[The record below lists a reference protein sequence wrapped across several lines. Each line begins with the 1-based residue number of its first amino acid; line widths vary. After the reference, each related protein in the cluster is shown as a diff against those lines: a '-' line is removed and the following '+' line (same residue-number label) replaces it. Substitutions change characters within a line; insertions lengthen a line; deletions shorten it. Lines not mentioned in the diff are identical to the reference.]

1 MEKQTKETYL
11 KQVYEH
17 LSSLKEKIAVEI
29 EKTKVGINTKM
40 ASAKLEDKWTNESVK
55 AMRENRLEQLGVMNN
70 SPYFNKCECS
80 FDGKPKT
87 YYFGKF
93 SLAEESVYSWIV
105 PAATMRFENPG
116 SISYKLP
123 DGRIR
128 KGEMFEKDQY
138 MIVDGKILFFTKE
151 QKDKAKELI
160 HQEHFSSRKNGFML
174 PEIVSV
180 MEKAQD
186 LIIRAHHKGSFAISG
201 PAGSGKTTLALHRVA
216 YLVQSPDTAEFYPSD
231 KTIVFVQDTGT
242 KKYFSALLPELG
254 IHNVGITT
262 FFEWAKLT
270 LPLEGIEIVSEF
282 DNSSNKELY
291 TFEKIQ
297 TLRSK
302 EIPKWNSNIF
312 RLLETYYG
320 QTFKDQHKQKILDR
334 IDITVLLHSYFNN
347 KKKFE
352 TIRRFTRST
361 QNGFVNKSEKKL
373 LKYPLMVIDEFQN
386 YMPEQI
392 NILKKCLDK
401 DTESVVYV
409 GDMAQQVRLGTIK
422 SWEDV
427 EENIHDGRNVKL
439 HKVYRNTKQILGY
452 INSLGFDVEIPEG
465 LKEGPEVREV
475 QTSSKEEV
483 VTQIKNLI
491 KEKQPGQT
499 LGIIG
504 REKDDVE
511 YLKEIFKEE
520 GVHICTMIESQ
531 GVEFDTVCLVLSKTV
546 DEKQDSLPQVFINEV
561 KKVQKD
567 LLYVALTRAIQEMI
581 VIHINGNINL

>member
-1 MEKQTKETYL
+1 MKKEIYL
-11 KQVYEH
+11 KQAYEH
-17 LSSLKEKIAVEI
+17 ITSLKVKIAQEI
-29 EKTKVGINTKM
+29 EKTKVGISIKM
-40 ASAKLEDKWTNESVK
+40 ASAKIEDKWTNASVK
-55 AMRENRLEQLGVMNN
+55 AMRENRLEQLEIMNN

-80 FDGKPKT
+80 FEGKPKT

-116 SISYKLP
+116 NISYKLP

-216 YLVQSPDTAEFYPSD
+216 YLVQSPDTAEYYPSD
-231 KTIVFVQDTGT
+231 RTIVFVQDTGT

-254 IHNVGITT
+254 IHNVEITT
-262 FFEWAKLT
+262 FFEWAGLL
-270 LPLEGIEIVSEF
+270 LPLEGVTLVSEF
-282 DNSSNKELY
+282 NNKKNKELY
-291 TFEKIQ
+291 AFEKIQ

-302 EIPKWNSNIF
+302 EIPKWSNNIF
-312 RLLETYYG
+312 SLLSSYYG
-320 QTFKDQHKQKILDR
+320 ENFKEQQKQKILDR
-334 IDITVLLHSYFNN
+334 IDITVLLQSYINH

-401 DTESVVYV
+401 ETGSVVYV

-422 SWEDV
+422 SWSDV
-427 EENIHDGRNVKL
+427 EEDIKEERNVKL
-439 HKVYRNTKQILGY
+439 YKVYRNTKQIMGY
-452 INSLGFDVEIPEG
+452 INKLGFNVEIPEG
-465 LKEGPEVREV
+465 LKEGPEVKEIPASSRED
-475 QTSSKEEV
+475 V
-483 VTQIKNLI
+483 VTEIKNLI
-491 KEKQPGQT
+491 KGKQTGQT

-504 REKDDVE
+504 KEKDDVE
-511 YLKEIFKEE
+511 YLKETFKEE

-531 GVEFDTVCLVLSKTV
+531 GVEFDTVCLILSKISS
-546 DEKQDSLPQVFINEV
+546 EEERDSFPQTFIDEV

-567 LLYVALTRAIQEMI
+567 LLYVALTRAIQEMV
-581 VIHINGNINL
+581 VININGNINL

>member
-1 MEKQTKETYL
+1 MTKETYL
-11 KQVYEH
+11 KQAYEH
-17 LSSLKEKIAVEI
+17 IASLKVKIAEEM
-29 EKTKVGINTKM
+29 EKVRIGIATKM
-40 ASAKLEDKWTNESVK
+40 GAAKLEDKWTNESVK
-55 AMRENRLEQLGVMNN
+55 AMRHNRLEQLEKMNH
-70 SPYFNKCECS
+70 SPYFNKCVCTFE
-80 FDGKPKT
+80 GKPKT

-93 SLAEESVYSWIV
+93 SLAEQGVYSWIV

-116 SISYKLP
+116 NISYKLP
-123 DGRIR
+123 DGRVR
-128 KGEMFEKDQY
+128 KGEMLEKDQY
-138 MIVDGKILFFTKE
+138 MIVEGNILFFTKE

-160 HQEHFSSRKNGFML
+160 YQEHFSSRKNGFML

-216 YLVQSPDTAEFYPSD
+216 YLVQSPDTSELYPSD

-242 KKYFSALLPELG
+242 KTYFGALLPELG
-254 IHNVGITT
+254 IHNVEITT

-282 DNSSNKELY
+282 DNGSNKEFY
-291 TFEKIQ
+291 IFEKIA

-302 EIPKWNSNIF
+302 EIPKWSANIF
-312 RLLETYYG
+312 SLLESYYG
-320 QTFKDQHKQKILDR
+320 ESFKEQRKKKILDR
-334 IDITVLLHSYFNN
+334 IDVTVLLWSYSNH

-352 TIRRFTRST
+352 TIRRFIRST
-361 QNGFVNKSEKKL
+361 QRGFVNKSEKKL

-392 NILKKCLDK
+392 NLLKKCLDK

-422 SWEDV
+422 TWEDV
-427 EENIHDGRNVKL
+427 GEHISTERNVKL

-452 INSLGFDVEIPEG
+452 INKLGFEVEIPEG
-465 LKEGPEVREV
+465 LKEGPEVIEI
-475 QTSSKEEV
+475 QASSREEV
-483 VTQIKNLI
+483 IHHVKELV
-491 KEKQPGQT
+491 KEKRAGQT

-504 REKDDVE
+504 REKGEVE
-511 YLKEIFKEE
+511 YLKEMFKED

-531 GVEFDTVCLVLSKTV
+531 GVEFDTVCLLLSKKV
-546 DEKQDSLPQVFINEV
+546 EEKQDLLPKEFLNEL

-567 LLYVALTRAIQEMI
+567 LLYVALTRAIQKMV
-581 VIHINGNINL
+581 VIHIGDSMK